1 MPRPKANQEGPSA
14 RERIEQ
20 AFWDLLEE
28 KPYRDLTVRE
38 LAERAQVN
46 HNTFYYHF
54 GNIDELA
61 LSVVE
66 SIVTKPPVA
75 SMLDDILRGGVDVAP
90 LLEDGDSELRYHH
103 TRLLL
108 GSGSSDLVKLM
119 QRIVFGS
126 WLENLGLEPA
136 ALSPED
142 WSKIDFVWG
151 GLAALISGKQAASFQ
166 EYLSLLEGGVGPAA
180 AGLLQEIVDA
190 HKGACAGVG
199 GGAATGVDESV
210 GKEADALEANGL
222 TAEPLR

>member
-66 SIVTKPPVA
+66 TIVGKPPFA
-75 SMLDDILRGGVDVAP
+75 SLLDDILRGGADVAP
-90 LLEDGDSELRYHH
+90 LLEDGGSELRYHH
-103 TRLLL
+103 ARLLL
-108 GSGSSDLVKLM
+108 GSGSPDLVKLM

-126 WLENLGLEPA
+126 WLENLGLDSTM
-136 ALSPED
+136 LSPDD
-142 WSKIDFVWG
+142 WAKIDFVWG
-151 GLAALISGKQAASFQ
+151 GLAALISGEQADSFQ

-190 HKGACAGVG
+190 HKGVCGDASSERSEG
-199 GGAATGVDESV
+199 GGAGWGGNGAVDESA
-210 GKEADALEANGL
+210 G
-222 TAEPLR
+222 

>member
-136 ALSPED
+136 VLSPED

-151 GLAALISGKQAASFQ
+151 GLAALISGKQAASFR

-199 GGAATGVDESV
+199 GGAATGVDEGI
-210 GKEADALEANGL
+210 GKEADALVDDGL